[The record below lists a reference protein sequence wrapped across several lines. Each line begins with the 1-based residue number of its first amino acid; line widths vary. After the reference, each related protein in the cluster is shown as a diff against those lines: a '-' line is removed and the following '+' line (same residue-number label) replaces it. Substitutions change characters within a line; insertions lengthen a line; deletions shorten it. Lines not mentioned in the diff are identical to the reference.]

1 MTRQISH
8 KIETYQLERLV
19 KDGTVAHHA
28 IKILS
33 KGGSH
38 FQIEEKKSC

>member
-8 KIETYQLERLV
+8 KIETYQLERLIE
-19 KDGTVAHHA
+19 DGMVTHHA
-28 IKILS
+28 INILS

-38 FQIEEKKSC
+38 FEIEKE

>member
-1 MTRQISH
+1 MTHQISH

-19 KDGTVAHHA
+19 EDGAFAHHA
-28 IKILS
+28 INILC

-38 FQIEEKKSC
+38 LELKE